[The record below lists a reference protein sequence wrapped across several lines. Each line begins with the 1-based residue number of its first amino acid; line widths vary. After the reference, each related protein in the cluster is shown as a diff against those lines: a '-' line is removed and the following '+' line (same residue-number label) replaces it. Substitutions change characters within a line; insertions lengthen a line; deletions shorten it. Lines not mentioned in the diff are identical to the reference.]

1 MSSAKRIKMG
11 RANYGHTDIA
21 RLMASAT
28 GRSQTECQGMLGAA
42 FQAIQDALEKGNV
55 INIHGFGK
63 FAIVERKS
71 TMARHW
77 GTNEELRVPPRRV
90 VKFKASTTTRHTID
104 AKAESASLP
113 ITD

>member
-1 MSSAKRIKMG
+1 MSANRIKMG
-11 RANYGHTDIA
+11 RANFGHTDIA

-28 GRSQTECQGMLGAA
+28 DRSQTDCQGMLGAA
-42 FQAIQDALEKGNV
+42 FQAIQEAMESGNV

-71 TMARHW
+71 TTARHW
-77 GTNEELRVPPRRV
+77 GTKEELRVPPRRV